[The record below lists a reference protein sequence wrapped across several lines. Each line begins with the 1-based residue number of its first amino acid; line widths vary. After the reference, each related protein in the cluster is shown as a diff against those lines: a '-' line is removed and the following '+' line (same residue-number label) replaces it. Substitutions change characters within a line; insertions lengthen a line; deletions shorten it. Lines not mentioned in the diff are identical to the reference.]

1 MEDLIEAAVLLRA
14 PGYDDVT
21 FSPGDVACRPAQL
34 SALSADTEL
43 VTMAGGM
50 SNAMYRLERKSTGV
64 KLVTRVVAAELPPG
78 SNDLDQDLLMRSLAA
93 EGREI
98 CPASYGV
105 QQTRHG
111 LVRIEQFTKGDT
123 MVVDQFRHND
133 IALKMGSVVGTVHS
147 IDPTRSGELPDKLR
161 EQAARQP
168 NMLVGRLLTYSQAM
182 KVSGATP
189 SDLRIEWSKEAAW
202 MSSLLQAVAHPSQL
216 PAQHL
221 PAATQRTVLV
231 HCDGQPG
238 NWLYSGIGA
247 TGLTL
252 IDWEY
257 ACFAPFLSGTGFDLG
272 NAMNE
277 YTLNY
282 GVEGKPGFKWTGLSE
297 EKGLGY
303 PPVHWQRAY
312 IYAWARSAG
321 LLPASDAGVAVGDME
336 GSVGERTSIHTQVL
350 ERHFPE
356 PVLRAAAMCGR
367 IGILNGHLFWA
378 MWSFL
383 LGSGR
388 KNKAL
393 HKAAERMA
401 TGTASTPS
409 AAAGGVGASTR
420 SLFSMPSADSP
431 MASPPSTQP
440 TSSGSSLPASGHSSF
455 DYEEYGRLRWSEYCR
470 LKQQVC
476 ADAPAL
482 CELAGQLAASGTPQ
496 AVETRA
502 AGVGYARAALE
513 QSRSSSRSDSDTG
526 AGLGVHGVDVT
537 AVMAHAA
544 ALG

>member
-14 PGYDDVT
+14 PGYDDV
-21 FSPGDVACRPAQL
+21 SGPAGCSGTDL
-34 SALSADTEL
+34 AALAADTEL

-50 SNAMYRLERKSTGV
+50 SNAMYCLERKSSGI

-78 SNDLDQDLLMRSLAA
+78 SNDLDQDLLMRSLASD
-93 EGREI
+93 GREI

-123 MVVDQFRHND
+123 MIVEQFRQND
-133 IALKMGSVVGTVHS
+133 TALKMGCVIGTVHS
-147 IDPTRSGELPDKLR
+147 IDPIRSGQLPDKLCA
-161 EQAARQP
+161 QAGRQP

-182 KVSGATP
+182 RGSHATP
-189 SDLRIEWSKEAAW
+189 SDLHVDWSKEAGW

-216 PAQHL
+216 PAQLL
-221 PAATQRTVLV
+221 PPATERTVLV

-238 NWLYSGIGA
+238 NWLYSGIGS

-257 ACFAPFLSGTGFDLG
+257 ACFAPFPSGVGFDLG

-282 GVEGKPGFKWTGLSE
+282 GVQGKPGFQWTGLRE
-297 EKGLGY
+297 ERGLGY

-321 LLPASDAGVAVGDME
+321 LLPASDAGIVVGDME
-336 GSVGERTSIHTQVL
+336 GSTQERTSISPAVL
-350 ERHFPE
+350 EQHFPE
-356 PVLRAAAMCGR
+356 PVLRAAALCGR
-367 IGILNGHLFWA
+367 VGILNGHLFWA

-393 HKAAERMA
+393 HKAAERM
-401 TGTASTPS
+401 TSGTST
-409 AAAGGVGASTR
+409 ASTR
-420 SLFSMPSADSP
+420 SLASMPSADSP
-431 MASPPSTQP
+431 MASTPTAQS
-440 TSSGSSLPASGHSSF
+440 TSSGSALPASGHSSF
-455 DYEEYGRLRWSEYCR
+455 DYEEYGRLRWAEYCR
-470 LKQQVC
+470 LKAQVC

-482 CELAGQLAASGTPQ
+482 YELAGQLAASGTPQ

-502 AGVGYARAALE
+502 AGVVYARAALE
-513 QSRSSSRSDSDTG
+513 QSRSSSRSDSETG
-526 AGLGVHGVDVT
+526 AGILGVHASGVDVT
-537 AVMAHAA
+537 AVMSQAA